1 MRLSISPEEEGF
13 LEKIAFGFE
22 IKLFP
27 RSSDYQPDL
36 TKPQCSKEPIHNQRD
51 I

>member
-1 MRLSISPEEEGF
+1 MRLLISPEEEGI

-22 IKLFP
+22 LKIFP

-36 TKPQCSKEPIHNQRD
+36 TKPLCSNERIHNQRD
-51 I
+51 R